1 MAFESIDEI
10 HQTNKIFCPKTGSA
24 ACNHNKRVR
33 RRRIGPFYGNSDEL
47 VVFIMK
53 IDAFI
58 APATPIPQQ
67 TEFFVIEWMK
77 RVGNAHL
84 LWQLGHKRCS
94 SVDLPFHANEDIFAP
109 PVTRSGWWNSG
120 NGCVKKS

>member
-1 MAFESIDEI
+1 
-10 HQTNKIFCPKTGSA
+10 
-24 ACNHNKRVR
+24 
-33 RRRIGPFYGNSDEL
+33 
-47 VVFIMK
+47 MK

-94 SVDLPFHANEDIFAP
+94 SVDLPFLVSVAIFVHLAI
-109 PVTRSGWWNSG
+109 
-120 NGCVKKS
+120 KKG